1 MALGSISELWRYP
14 VKSMPGERLDRAVV
28 TDRGVLG
35 DRAFALID
43 RSDGRVASAKQP
55 RKWAALL
62 ACHAGFTKPPSLG
75 QPLPPVVIVFP
86 DGSGT
91 RSDATDVDHVLSRF
105 IGREVTLVATPPS
118 QARLEEW
125 WPDIEGLAPTE
136 HIEAGRIDTGDDREV
151 VTQEILGLVSPP
163 GTFFDCAPL
172 HLITDATLIELG
184 SHHAKGSVDRRRFRP
199 NIVVTGAG
207 HGFVENEWIGHT
219 LHLGAEVT
227 VSIVLPAPRCV
238 MTTLAQPDLTAD
250 RTVLQIVARTNRVT
264 VEGLGRWSCAGSY
277 ATVVRGGIVA
287 IGQPL
292 SSTNA
297 TARSRTS

>member
-1 MALGSISELWRYP
+1 
-14 VKSMPGERLDRAVV
+14 
-28 TDRGVLG
+28 
-35 DRAFALID
+35 
-43 RSDGRVASAKQP
+43 
-55 RKWAALL
+55 
-62 ACHAGFTKPPSLG
+62 
-75 QPLPPVVIVFP
+75 
-86 DGSGT
+86 
-91 RSDATDVDHVLSRF
+91 
-105 IGREVTLVATPPS
+105 
-118 QARLEEW
+118 
-125 WPDIEGLAPTE
+125 
-136 HIEAGRIDTGDDREV
+136 
-151 VTQEILGLVSPP
+151 VSPP

-277 ATVVRGGIVA
+277 ATVVRGGTAAV
-287 IGQPL
+287 GQPITRHPPGSGL
-292 SSTNA
+292 SSPC
-297 TARSRTS
+297 